1 MSEYLSEEEQLAR
14 LRSWWQNNGI
24 ALLVGVVLVVAGVFG
39 WRWYQDREEQKL
51 FDASAR
57 YAEFLTASGAAREAL
72 AEQIVSEGSG
82 TAYPAFVLLHQADAA
97 VADGDAEAAERFLGQ
112 AIEAASGPELAD
124 AARLRLARVLF
135 DGGRDD
141 EALRLLGEIRGSG
154 WQALAAELQ
163 GDIQLA
169 GGDRALAHD
178 SYLTARSYVPAG
190 EQRPVLEMKIA
201 DTADSDS

>member
-1 MSEYLSEEEQLAR
+1 MSEYLSDEEQLAR
-14 LRSWWQNNGI
+14 LRTWWQDNGV

-39 WRWYQDREEQKL
+39 WRWYQDRQEEKL
-51 FDASAR
+51 YTASDR
-57 YAEFLTASGAAREAL
+57 YAEFLTANADRRAAL
-72 AEQIVSEGSG
+72 AEQIISEGAG
-82 TAYPAFVLLHQADAA
+82 TAYPAFVLLHQADTA
-97 VADGDAEAAERFLGQ
+97 VTDGDAESAERLLRR
-112 AIEAASGPELAD
+112 AVEAASGAVLED

-135 DGGRDD
+135 DAGRDD
-141 EALRLLGEIRGSG
+141 EALGILSEIRGAG
-154 WQALAAELQ
+154 WRALAAELQ

-169 GGDRALAHD
+169 GGDRALAHA